1 MVFTFGIEEEFLL
14 MDTRTGFPT
23 GARAA
28 RRALASPRHSG
39 FSTSAELLDAQVESS
54 TRVCTTRRE
63 ALDALLG
70 FRSRLAEAAA
80 AAGVLVAATGAA
92 PRIPDSPPVIN
103 SSARYRRMGSLAGA
117 VAHEQYVNGT
127 HIHVGI
133 PSRDVGVRVLN
144 GLRPWLALLGA
155 VAANSPYWRG
165 QDSSFASWRMVHY
178 RRWSVQ
184 GCPPVFAD
192 AEDYARRLAGLLAT
206 DVVPDAGHVGWAARL
221 SENFPTVEVRIA
233 DAQLQAQDSLLLAVL
248 VRALVD
254 KLASVPTAGPAAGRA
269 ADPELLDV
277 GLWQAAR
284 FGMGGNLVSHPGG
297 SVPAAEHLAA
307 LLDFVAPALDDAGD
321 GDFVAAGISRL
332 LNTGT
337 GAEQQRAAF
346 GSGGYP
352 ALTDLYTRSLTAE

>member
-14 MDTRTGFPT
+14 MDASTGFPT
-23 GARAA
+23 AA
-28 RRALASPRHSG
+28 QELTRALISPDQGTFTS
-39 FSTSAELLDAQVESS
+39 SAELLDAQVESS
-54 TRVCTTRRE
+54 TRVCTTREE

-70 FRSRLAEAAA
+70 FRSRLAGAAA
-80 AAGVLVAATGAA
+80 ATGVRVAATGAA
-92 PRIPDSPPVIN
+92 PRIAEGPPVLN
-103 SSARYRRMGSLAGA
+103 SSDRYRRMGVLTGA

-133 PSRDVGVRVLN
+133 PSRDTGVRVLN

-192 AEDYARRLAGLLAT
+192 AQDYARRLEGLLAT
-206 DVVPDAGHVGWAARL
+206 DVVLDAGHVGWAARL

-233 DAQLQAQDSLLLAVL
+233 DAQLQAGDSLLLAAL
-248 VRALVD
+248 VRSLVQT
-254 KLASVPTAGPAAGRA
+254 LASDGAAVPAVVP
-269 ADPELLDV
+269 DPELLDV

-284 FGMGGNLVSHPGG
+284 FGMGGNLLSHPGG
-297 SVPAAEHLAA
+297 SVPAAEHLDA
-307 LLDFVAPALDDAGD
+307 LLEYVAPALEDAGD
-321 GDFVAAGISRL
+321 SDFVTAGLARVL
-332 LNTGT
+332 GTGT
-337 GAEQQRAAF
+337 GAERQRAAVR
-346 GSGGYP
+346 SGGYP
-352 ALTDLYTRSLTAE
+352 GLADLYTRSLTAE